1 MNIGIKVIEF
11 RTTDWSMITFYWTM
25 IVDWASKKASVEF
38 LMSKTKFSSADF
50 ISSREVPRGSSSG
63 LVDSLDESL
72 NPF

>member
-1 MNIGIKVIEF
+1 MNIGIRLIEF
-11 RTTDWSMITFYWTM
+11 RTDWSMINLYWTM
-25 IVDWASKKASVEF
+25 IADWTSKRASVEF
-38 LMSKTKFSSADF
+38 SMLKTKFSSADF